1 MSLSKQ
7 QMLGMVGAGVFVLCA
22 GGLGFGVY
30 LAWDGRCEAEA
41 ALEADVGGFRSHYE
55 AAVFPSKRSLD
66 SVVSNKVSYTDW
78 YESALALAARG
89 DKVFPVELPPIF
101 KQRLQREVRRLA
113 SLAGGVDGRIAAPAF
128 LFGFEQYLGE
138 GGVLPQEQDVPRLA
152 VQLDTI
158 ARVVDMF
165 AEVGVLEVKAIQRI
179 EKKAASD
186 EEADDGARR
195 PAKAKKGVGTEAD
208 APQETCLAYAFEF
221 TARPAALVAVL
232 NRLTASPRFMTVKNL
247 SFRETADMI
256 VEHLNAVENAKNQ
269 KASGR
274 GAAGRRGR
282 RGAPVA
288 AADASQGGA
297 EAVVNPLVVDPEL
310 DAPIQVNFTL
320 EVRDF
325 GRAVATAPSA
335 EGAATETDAKP
346 EAAKP
351 TADEKKG
358 DGK

>member
-7 QMLGMVGAGVFVLCA
+7 QKLGVIGAGVFVLCA
-22 GGLGFGVY
+22 GGLGFGAY
-30 LAWDGRCEAEA
+30 LAWSGRCEAEEE
-41 ALEADVGGFRSHYE
+41 LEAAVGGFRSHYE

-66 SVVSNKVSYTDW
+66 SVLSNKVSYTDW
-78 YESALALAARG
+78 HASALALAARG
-89 DKVFPVELPPIF
+89 DRKFPVELPPIF
-101 KQRLQREVRRLA
+101 KQRLQREVRRMA
-113 SLAGGVDGRIAAPAF
+113 ALAGGVEGKIAAPAF

-138 GGVLPQEQDVPRLA
+138 GGVLPQEQDVPRLT

-158 ARVVDMF
+158 TQVVDMF
-165 AEVGVLEVKAIQRI
+165 AEVGVLEVKAIRRI
-179 EKKAASD
+179 EQKAAS
-186 EEADDGARR
+186 EEEDDGARR
-195 PAKAKKGVGTEAD
+195 PAKTKKGAGKEAD

-232 NRLTASPRFMTVKNL
+232 NRLTSCPRFMTVKNL
-247 SFRETADMI
+247 SFRETADVI

-274 GAAGRRGR
+274 GATGRRGR
-282 RGAPVA
+282 RGAATAESA
-288 AADASQGGA
+288 AQGAA
-297 EAVVNPLVVDPEL
+297 EAAVNPLVVDPEL

-325 GRAVATAPSA
+325 GRGAVAPSA
-335 EGAATETDAKP
+335 EDAATEAKPEP

-351 TADEKKG
+351 TAEKKG

>member
-7 QMLGMVGAGVFVLCA
+7 QKLGVIGAGVFVLCA
-22 GGLGFGVY
+22 GGLGFGAY
-30 LAWDGRCEAEA
+30 LAWSGRCEAEEE
-41 ALEADVGGFRSHYE
+41 LEAAVSGFRSHYE
-55 AAVFPSKRSLD
+55 AAVFPSKCSLD
-66 SVVSNKVSYTDW
+66 SVLSNKVSYTDW
-78 YESALALAARG
+78 HASALALAARG
-89 DKVFPVELPPIF
+89 DRKFPVELPPIF
-101 KQRLQREVRRLA
+101 KQRLQREVRRMA
-113 SLAGGVDGRIAAPAF
+113 ALAGGVEGKIAAPAF

-138 GGVLPQEQDVPRLA
+138 GGVLPQEQDVPRLT

-158 ARVVDMF
+158 TQVVDMF
-165 AEVGVLEVKAIQRI
+165 AEVGVLEVKAIRRI
-179 EKKAASD
+179 EQKAAA
-186 EEADDGARR
+186 EEEDDGARR
-195 PAKAKKGVGTEAD
+195 PAKTKKGAGKEAD

-232 NRLTASPRFMTVKNL
+232 NRLTSCPRFMTVKNL
-247 SFRETADMI
+247 SFRETADVI

-274 GAAGRRGR
+274 GATGRRGR
-282 RGAPVA
+282 RGAA
-288 AADASQGGA
+288 AAESSAQGAA
-297 EAVVNPLVVDPEL
+297 EAAVNPLVVDPEL

-325 GRAVATAPSA
+325 GRGAAAPSA
-335 EGAATETDAKP
+335 EDAVTEAKPEP

-351 TADEKKG
+351 TAEKKG

>member
-7 QMLGMVGAGVFVLCA
+7 QKLGVIGAGVFVLCA
-22 GGLGFGVY
+22 GGLGFGAY
-30 LAWDGRCEAEA
+30 LAWSGRCEAEEE
-41 ALEADVGGFRSHYE
+41 LEAAVGGFRSHYE

-66 SVVSNKVSYTDW
+66 SVLSNKVSYTDW
-78 YESALALAARG
+78 HASALALAARG
-89 DKVFPVELPPIF
+89 DRKFPVELPPIF
-101 KQRLQREVRRLA
+101 KQRLQREVRRMA
-113 SLAGGVDGRIAAPAF
+113 ALAGGVEGKIAAPAF

-158 ARVVDMF
+158 TQVVDMF
-165 AEVGVLEVKAIQRI
+165 AEVGVLEVKAIRRI
-179 EKKAASD
+179 EQKAAS
-186 EEADDGARR
+186 EEEDDGARR
-195 PAKAKKGVGTEAD
+195 PAKAKKGAGKEAD

-232 NRLTASPRFMTVKNL
+232 NRLTSCPRFMTVKNL
-247 SFRETADMI
+247 SFRETADVI

-269 KASGR
+269 TASGR
-274 GAAGRRGR
+274 GATGRRGR
-282 RGAPVA
+282 RGAA
-288 AADASQGGA
+288 AAESSAQGAA
-297 EAVVNPLVVDPEL
+297 EAAVNPLVVDPER
-310 DAPIQVNFTL
+310 DAPSQVKFTL

-325 GRAVATAPSA
+325 GRGAAAPSA
-335 EGAATETDAKP
+335 EDAVTEAKPEP

-351 TADEKKG
+351 TAEKKG

>member
-7 QMLGMVGAGVFVLCA
+7 QKLGVIGAGVFVLCA
-22 GGLGFGVY
+22 GGLGFGAY
-30 LAWDGRCEAEA
+30 LAWSGRCEAEEE
-41 ALEADVGGFRSHYE
+41 LEAAVSGFRSHYE

-66 SVVSNKVSYTDW
+66 SVLSNKVSYTDW
-78 YESALALAARG
+78 HASALALAARG
-89 DKVFPVELPPIF
+89 DRKFPVELPPIF
-101 KQRLQREVRRLA
+101 KQRLQREVRRMA
-113 SLAGGVDGRIAAPAF
+113 ALAGGVEGKIAAPAF

-158 ARVVDMF
+158 TQVVDMF
-165 AEVGVLEVKAIQRI
+165 AEVGVLEVKAIRRI
-179 EKKAASD
+179 EQKAAA
-186 EEADDGARR
+186 EEEDDGARR
-195 PAKAKKGVGTEAD
+195 PAKTKKGAGKEAD

-232 NRLTASPRFMTVKNL
+232 NRLTSCPRFMTVKNL
-247 SFRETADMI
+247 SFRETADVI

-274 GAAGRRGR
+274 GATGRRGR
-282 RGAPVA
+282 RGAATAESA
-288 AADASQGGA
+288 AQGAA
-297 EAVVNPLVVDPEL
+297 EAAVNPLVVDPEL

-325 GRAVATAPSA
+325 GRGAAAPSA
-335 EGAATETDAKP
+335 EDAATEAKPEP

-351 TADEKKG
+351 TAEKKG

>member
-7 QMLGMVGAGVFVLCA
+7 QKLGVIGAGVFVLCA
-22 GGLGFGVY
+22 GGLGFGAY
-30 LAWDGRCEAEA
+30 LAWSGRCEAEEE
-41 ALEADVGGFRSHYE
+41 LEAAVGGFRSHYE

-66 SVVSNKVSYTDW
+66 SVLSNKVSYTDW
-78 YESALALAARG
+78 HASALALAARG
-89 DKVFPVELPPIF
+89 DRKFPVELPPIF
-101 KQRLQREVRRLA
+101 KQRLQREVRRMA
-113 SLAGGVDGRIAAPAF
+113 ALAGGVEGKIAAPAF

-138 GGVLPQEQDVPRLA
+138 GGVLPQEQDVPRLT

-158 ARVVDMF
+158 TQVVDMF
-165 AEVGVLEVKAIQRI
+165 AEVGVLEVKAIRRI
-179 EKKAASD
+179 EKKAAS
-186 EEADDGARR
+186 EEEDDGARR
-195 PAKAKKGVGTEAD
+195 PAKAKKGAGKEAD

-232 NRLTASPRFMTVKNL
+232 NRLTSCPRFMTVKNL
-247 SFRETADMI
+247 SFRETADVI

-274 GAAGRRGR
+274 GATGRRGR
-282 RGAPVA
+282 RGAA
-288 AADASQGGA
+288 AAESSAQGAA
-297 EAVVNPLVVDPEL
+297 EAAVNPLVVEPEL

-325 GRAVATAPSA
+325 GRGAAAPSA
-335 EGAATETDAKP
+335 EDAVTEAKPEP

-351 TADEKKG
+351 TAEKKW

>member
-7 QMLGMVGAGVFVLCA
+7 QKLGVIGAGVFVLCA
-22 GGLGFGVY
+22 GGLGFGAY
-30 LAWDGRCEAEA
+30 LAWSGRCEAEEE
-41 ALEADVGGFRSHYE
+41 LEAAVGGFRSHYE

-66 SVVSNKVSYTDW
+66 SVLSNKVSYTDW
-78 YESALALAARG
+78 HASALALAARG
-89 DKVFPVELPPIF
+89 DRKFPVELPPIF
-101 KQRLQREVRRLA
+101 KQRLQREVRRMA
-113 SLAGGVDGRIAAPAF
+113 ALAGGVEGKIAAPAF

-138 GGVLPQEQDVPRLA
+138 GGVLPQEQDVPRLT

-158 ARVVDMF
+158 TQVVDMF
-165 AEVGVLEVKAIQRI
+165 AEVGVLEVKAIRRI
-179 EKKAASD
+179 EQKAAS
-186 EEADDGARR
+186 EEEDDGARR
-195 PAKAKKGVGTEAD
+195 PAKAKKGAGKEAD

-232 NRLTASPRFMTVKNL
+232 NRLTSCPRFMTVKNL
-247 SFRETADMI
+247 SFRETADVI

-274 GAAGRRGR
+274 GATGRRGR
-282 RGAPVA
+282 RGAA
-288 AADASQGGA
+288 AAESAAQGAA
-297 EAVVNPLVVDPEL
+297 EAAVNPLVVDPEL

-325 GRAVATAPSA
+325 GRGAAAPSA
-335 EGAATETDAKP
+335 EDAVTEAKPEP

-351 TADEKKG
+351 TAEKKG

>member
-7 QMLGMVGAGVFVLCA
+7 QKLGVIGAGVFVLCA
-22 GGLGFGVY
+22 GGLGFGAY
-30 LAWDGRCEAEA
+30 LAWSGRCEAEEE
-41 ALEADVGGFRSHYE
+41 LEAAVGGFRSHYE

-66 SVVSNKVSYTDW
+66 SVLSNKVSYTDW
-78 YESALALAARG
+78 HASALALAARG
-89 DKVFPVELPPIF
+89 DRKFPVELPPIF
-101 KQRLQREVRRLA
+101 KQRLQREVRRMA
-113 SLAGGVDGRIAAPAF
+113 ALAGGVEGKIAAPAF

-138 GGVLPQEQDVPRLA
+138 GGVLPQEQDVPRLT

-158 ARVVDMF
+158 TQVVDMF
-165 AEVGVLEVKAIQRI
+165 AEVGVLEVKAIRRI
-179 EKKAASD
+179 EQKAAA
-186 EEADDGARR
+186 EEEDDGARR
-195 PAKAKKGVGTEAD
+195 PAKAKKGAGKEAD

-232 NRLTASPRFMTVKNL
+232 NRLTSCPRFMTVKNL
-247 SFRETADMI
+247 SFRETADVI

-274 GAAGRRGR
+274 GATGRRGR
-282 RGAPVA
+282 RGAA
-288 AADASQGGA
+288 AAESAAQGAA
-297 EAVVNPLVVDPEL
+297 EAAVNPLVVDPEL

-325 GRAVATAPSA
+325 GRGAAAPSA
-335 EGAATETDAKP
+335 EDAATEAKPEP

-351 TADEKKG
+351 TAEKKG

>member
-7 QMLGMVGAGVFVLCA
+7 RKLGVIGAGVFVLCA
-22 GGLGFGVY
+22 GGLGFGAY
-30 LAWDGRCEAEA
+30 LAWSGRCEAEEE
-41 ALEADVGGFRSHYE
+41 LEAAVGGFRSHYE

-66 SVVSNKVSYTDW
+66 SVLSNKVSYTDW
-78 YESALALAARG
+78 HASALALAARG
-89 DKVFPVELPPIF
+89 DRKFPVELPPIF
-101 KQRLQREVRRLA
+101 KQRLQREVRRMA
-113 SLAGGVDGRIAAPAF
+113 ALAGGVEGKIAAPAF

-138 GGVLPQEQDVPRLA
+138 GGVLPQEQDVPRLT

-158 ARVVDMF
+158 TQVVDMF
-165 AEVGVLEVKAIQRI
+165 AEVGVLEVKAIRRI
-179 EKKAASD
+179 KQKAAS
-186 EEADDGARR
+186 EEEDDGARR
-195 PAKAKKGVGTEAD
+195 PAKTKKGAGKEAD

-232 NRLTASPRFMTVKNL
+232 NRLTSCPRFMTVKNL
-247 SFRETADMI
+247 SFRETADVI

-274 GAAGRRGR
+274 GATGRRGR
-282 RGAPVA
+282 RGAA
-288 AADASQGGA
+288 AAESAAQGAA
-297 EAVVNPLVVDPEL
+297 EAAVNPLVVDPEL

-325 GRAVATAPSA
+325 GRGAAAPSA
-335 EGAATETDAKP
+335 EDAATEAKPEP

-351 TADEKKG
+351 TAEKKG

>member
-7 QMLGMVGAGVFVLCA
+7 QKLGVIGAGVFVLCA
-22 GGLGFGVY
+22 GGLGFGAY
-30 LAWDGRCEAEA
+30 LAWSGRCEAEEE
-41 ALEADVGGFRSHYE
+41 LEAAVSGFRSHYE

-66 SVVSNKVSYTDW
+66 SVLSNKVSYTDW
-78 YESALALAARG
+78 HASALALAARG
-89 DKVFPVELPPIF
+89 DRKFPVELPPIF
-101 KQRLQREVRRLA
+101 KQRLQREVRRMA
-113 SLAGGVDGRIAAPAF
+113 ALAGGVEGKIAAPAF

-158 ARVVDMF
+158 TQVVDMF
-165 AEVGVLEVKAIQRI
+165 AEVGVLEVKAIRRI
-179 EKKAASD
+179 EQKAAS
-186 EEADDGARR
+186 EEEDDGARR
-195 PAKAKKGVGTEAD
+195 PAKAKKGAGKEAD
-208 APQETCLAYAFEF
+208 APQET
-221 TARPAALVAVL
+221 VL
-232 NRLTASPRFMTVKNL
+232 NRLTSCPRFMTVKNL
-247 SFRETADMI
+247 SFRETADVI
-256 VEHLNAVENAKNQ
+256 VEHLNAVENVKNQ

-282 RGAPVA
+282 RSA
-288 AADASQGGA
+288 AAAAESAAQGDA
-297 EAVVNPLVVDPEL
+297 EAAVNPLVVDPEL

-325 GRAVATAPSA
+325 GRGAAVPSA
-335 EGAATETDAKP
+335 EDAATEAKPEP

-351 TADEKKG
+351 TAEKKG

>member
-7 QMLGMVGAGVFVLCA
+7 QKLGVIGAGVFVLCA
-22 GGLGFGVY
+22 GGLGFGAY
-30 LAWDGRCEAEA
+30 LAWSGRCEAEEE
-41 ALEADVGGFRSHYE
+41 LEAAVGGFRSHYE
-55 AAVFPSKRSLD
+55 AAVVPSKCSLD
-66 SVVSNKVSYTDW
+66 SVLSNKVSYTDW
-78 YESALALAARG
+78 HASALALAARG
-89 DKVFPVELPPIF
+89 DRKFPVELPPIF
-101 KQRLQREVRRLA
+101 KQRLQREVRRMA
-113 SLAGGVDGRIAAPAF
+113 ALAGGVEGKIAAPAF

-138 GGVLPQEQDVPRLA
+138 GGVLPQEQDVPRLT

-158 ARVVDMF
+158 TQVVDMF
-165 AEVGVLEVKAIQRI
+165 AEVGVLEVKAIRRI
-179 EKKAASD
+179 EQKAAS
-186 EEADDGARR
+186 EEEDDGARR
-195 PAKAKKGVGTEAD
+195 PAKTKKGAGKEAD

-232 NRLTASPRFMTVKNL
+232 NRLTSCPRFMTVKNL
-247 SFRETADMI
+247 SFRETADVI

-274 GAAGRRGR
+274 GATGRRGR
-282 RGAPVA
+282 RGAATAESA
-288 AADASQGGA
+288 AQGAA
-297 EAVVNPLVVDPEL
+297 EAAVNPLVVDPEL

-325 GRAVATAPSA
+325 GRGAAAPSA
-335 EGAATETDAKP
+335 EDAATEAKPEP

-351 TADEKKG
+351 TAEKKG

>member
-7 QMLGMVGAGVFVLCA
+7 QKLGVIGAGVFVLCA
-22 GGLGFGVY
+22 GGLGFGAY
-30 LAWDGRCEAEA
+30 LAWSGRCEAEEE
-41 ALEADVGGFRSHYE
+41 LEAAVGGFRSHYE

-66 SVVSNKVSYTDW
+66 SVLSNKVSYTDW
-78 YESALALAARG
+78 HKSALALAARG
-89 DKVFPVELPPIF
+89 DRKFPVELPPIF
-101 KQRLQREVRRLA
+101 KQRLQREVRRMA
-113 SLAGGVDGRIAAPAF
+113 ALAGGVEGKIAAPAF

-158 ARVVDMF
+158 TQVVDMF
-165 AEVGVLEVKAIQRI
+165 AEVGVLEVKAIRRI
-179 EKKAASD
+179 EQKAAA
-186 EEADDGARR
+186 EEEDDGARR
-195 PAKAKKGVGTEAD
+195 PAKAKKGAGKEAD

-232 NRLTASPRFMTVKNL
+232 NRLTSCPRFMTVKNL
-247 SFRETADMI
+247 SFRETADVI

-274 GAAGRRGR
+274 GATGRRGR
-282 RGAPVA
+282 RGAA
-288 AADASQGGA
+288 AAESAAQGAA
-297 EAVVNPLVVDPEL
+297 EAAVNPLVVDPEL

-325 GRAVATAPSA
+325 GRGAAAPSA
-335 EGAATETDAKP
+335 EDAATEAKPEP

-351 TADEKKG
+351 TAEKKG

>member
-7 QMLGMVGAGVFVLCA
+7 QKLGVIGAGVFVLCA
-22 GGLGFGVY
+22 GGLGFGAY
-30 LAWDGRCEAEA
+30 LAWSGRCEAEEE
-41 ALEADVGGFRSHYE
+41 LEAAVGGFRSHYE

-66 SVVSNKVSYTDW
+66 SVLSNKVSYTDW
-78 YESALALAARG
+78 HASALALAARG
-89 DKVFPVELPPIF
+89 DRKFPVELPPIF
-101 KQRLQREVRRLA
+101 KQRLQREVRRMA
-113 SLAGGVDGRIAAPAF
+113 ALAGGVEGKIAAPAF

-138 GGVLPQEQDVPRLA
+138 GGVLPQEQDVPRLT

-158 ARVVDMF
+158 TQVVDMF
-165 AEVGVLEVKAIQRI
+165 AEVGVLEVKAIRRI
-179 EKKAASD
+179 EQKAAS
-186 EEADDGARR
+186 EEEDDGARR
-195 PAKAKKGVGTEAD
+195 PAKAKKGAGKEAD

-232 NRLTASPRFMTVKNL
+232 NRLTSCPRFMTVKNL
-247 SFRETADMI
+247 SFRETADVI

-274 GAAGRRGR
+274 GATGRRGR
-282 RGAPVA
+282 RGAVA
-288 AADASQGGA
+288 AESAAQGAA
-297 EAVVNPLVVDPEL
+297 EAAVNPLVVDPEL

-325 GRAVATAPSA
+325 GRGAAAPSA
-335 EGAATETDAKP
+335 EDAATEAKPEP

-351 TADEKKG
+351 TAEKKG

>member
-7 QMLGMVGAGVFVLCA
+7 QKLGVIGAGVFVLCA
-22 GGLGFGVY
+22 GGLGFGAY
-30 LAWDGRCEAEA
+30 LAWSGRCEAEEE
-41 ALEADVGGFRSHYE
+41 LEAAVGGFRSHYE

-66 SVVSNKVSYTDW
+66 SVLSNKVSYTDW
-78 YESALALAARG
+78 HKSALALAARG
-89 DKVFPVELPPIF
+89 DRKFPVELPPIF
-101 KQRLQREVRRLA
+101 KQRLQREVRRMA
-113 SLAGGVDGRIAAPAF
+113 ALAGGVEGKIAAPAF

-138 GGVLPQEQDVPRLA
+138 GGVLPQEQDVPRLT

-158 ARVVDMF
+158 TQVVDMF
-165 AEVGVLEVKAIQRI
+165 AEVGVLEVKAIRRI
-179 EKKAASD
+179 EQKAAS
-186 EEADDGARR
+186 EEEDDGARR
-195 PAKAKKGVGTEAD
+195 PAKTKKGAGKEAD

-232 NRLTASPRFMTVKNL
+232 NRLTSCPRFMTVKNL
-247 SFRETADMI
+247 SFRETADVI

-274 GAAGRRGR
+274 GATGRRGR
-282 RGAPVA
+282 RGAA
-288 AADASQGGA
+288 AAESAAQGAA
-297 EAVVNPLVVDPEL
+297 EAAVNPLVVDPEL

-325 GRAVATAPSA
+325 GRGAAAPSA
-335 EGAATETDAKP
+335 EDAATEAKPEP

-351 TADEKKG
+351 TAEKKG

>member
-7 QMLGMVGAGVFVLCA
+7 QKLGVIGAGVFVLCA
-22 GGLGFGVY
+22 GGLGFGAY
-30 LAWDGRCEAEA
+30 LAWSGRCEAEEE
-41 ALEADVGGFRSHYE
+41 LEAAVGGFRSHYE

-66 SVVSNKVSYTDW
+66 SVLSNKVSYTDW
-78 YESALALAARG
+78 HASALALAARG
-89 DKVFPVELPPIF
+89 DRKFPVELPPIF
-101 KQRLQREVRRLA
+101 KQRLQREVRRMA
-113 SLAGGVDGRIAAPAF
+113 ALAGGVEGKIAAPAF

-138 GGVLPQEQDVPRLA
+138 GGVLPQEQDVPRLT

-158 ARVVDMF
+158 TQVVDMF
-165 AEVGVLEVKAIQRI
+165 AEVGVLEVKAIRRI
-179 EKKAASD
+179 EQKAAA
-186 EEADDGARR
+186 EEEDDGARR
-195 PAKAKKGVGTEAD
+195 PAKAKKGVGKEAD

-221 TARPAALVAVL
+221 TARPAALVSVL
-232 NRLTASPRFMTVKNL
+232 NRLTSCPRFMTVKNL
-247 SFRETADMI
+247 SFRETADVI

-274 GAAGRRGR
+274 GATGRRGR
-282 RGAPVA
+282 RGAA
-288 AADASQGGA
+288 AAESAAQGAA
-297 EAVVNPLVVDPEL
+297 EAAVNPLVVDPEL

-325 GRAVATAPSA
+325 GRGAAAPSA
-335 EGAATETDAKP
+335 EDAATEAKPEP

-351 TADEKKG
+351 TAEKKG

>member
-7 QMLGMVGAGVFVLCA
+7 QKLGVIGAGVFVLCA
-22 GGLGFGVY
+22 GGLGFGAY
-30 LAWDGRCEAEA
+30 LAWSGRCEAEEE
-41 ALEADVGGFRSHYE
+41 LEAAVGGFRSHYE

-66 SVVSNKVSYTDW
+66 SVLSNKVSYTDSHA
-78 YESALALAARG
+78 SALALAARG
-89 DKVFPVELPPIF
+89 DRKFPVELPPIF
-101 KQRLQREVRRLA
+101 KQRLQREVRRMA
-113 SLAGGVDGRIAAPAF
+113 ALAGGVEGKIAAPAF

-138 GGVLPQEQDVPRLA
+138 GGVLPQEQDVPRLT

-158 ARVVDMF
+158 TQVVDMF
-165 AEVGVLEVKAIQRI
+165 AEVGVLEVKAIRRI
-179 EKKAASD
+179 EKKAAS
-186 EEADDGARR
+186 EEEDDGARR
-195 PAKAKKGVGTEAD
+195 PAKTKKGAGKEAD

-232 NRLTASPRFMTVKNL
+232 NRLTSCPRFMTVKNL
-247 SFRETADMI
+247 SFRETADVI

-282 RGAPVA
+282 RGAAVA
-288 AADASQGGA
+288 ESAAQGDAQA
-297 EAVVNPLVVDPEL
+297 AINPLVVDPEL
-310 DAPIQVNFTL
+310 DAPIQVNCAL

-325 GRAVATAPSA
+325 GRGAAAPSA
-335 EGAATETDAKP
+335 EDAATEAKPEP

-351 TADEKKG
+351 TAEKKG

>member
-7 QMLGMVGAGVFVLCA
+7 QMLGAVGAGVFVLCA

-30 LAWDGRCEAEA
+30 LAWSGRCEAEE
-41 ALEADVGGFRSHYE
+41 ALESAAGGFRSHYE

-89 DKVFPVELPPIF
+89 DKVFPAELPPIF
-101 KQRLQREVRRLA
+101 KQRLQREVRRMA
-113 SLAGGVDGRIAAPAF
+113 ALAGGVEGKIAAPAF

-158 ARVVDMF
+158 AQVVDMF
-165 AEVGVLEVKAIQRI
+165 AEVGVLEVKAIRRI
-179 EKKAASD
+179 EKKPASD
-186 EEADDGARR
+186 EEEDDGARR
-195 PAKAKKGVGTEAD
+195 PAKAKKGAGQEAD
-208 APQETCLAYAFEF
+208 APQETCLSYAFEF

-232 NRLTASPRFMTVKNL
+232 NRLTACPRFMTVKNL
-247 SFRETADMI
+247 SFRETADVI

-274 GAAGRRGR
+274 GASGRRGR

-288 AADASQGGA
+288 ADASQGGA
-297 EAVVNPLVVDPEL
+297 EAAVNPLVVDPEL

-325 GRAVATAPSA
+325 GRAAATAPSA
-335 EGAATETDAKP
+335 EDAATEAKP

>member
-7 QMLGMVGAGVFVLCA
+7 QKLGVIGAGVFVLCA
-22 GGLGFGVY
+22 GGLGFGAY
-30 LAWDGRCEAEA
+30 LAWSGRCEAEEE
-41 ALEADVGGFRSHYE
+41 LEAAVSGFRSHYE

-66 SVVSNKVSYTDW
+66 SVLSNKVSYTDW
-78 YESALALAARG
+78 HASALALAARG
-89 DKVFPVELPPIF
+89 DRKFPVELPPIF
-101 KQRLQREVRRLA
+101 KQRLQREVRRMA
-113 SLAGGVDGRIAAPAF
+113 ALAGGVEGKIAAPAF

-158 ARVVDMF
+158 TQVVDMF
-165 AEVGVLEVKAIQRI
+165 AEVGVLEVKAIRRI
-179 EKKAASD
+179 EQKAAS
-186 EEADDGARR
+186 EEEDDGARR
-195 PAKAKKGVGTEAD
+195 PAKTKKGAGKEAD

-232 NRLTASPRFMTVKNL
+232 NRLTSCPRFMTVKNL
-247 SFRETADMI
+247 SFRETADVI

-274 GAAGRRGR
+274 GATGRRGR
-282 RGAPVA
+282 RGAA
-288 AADASQGGA
+288 AAESAAQGAA
-297 EAVVNPLVVDPEL
+297 EAAVNPLVVDPEL

-325 GRAVATAPSA
+325 GRGAAAPSA
-335 EGAATETDAKP
+335 EDAATEAKPEP

-351 TADEKKG
+351 TAEKKG

>member
-7 QMLGMVGAGVFVLCA
+7 QKLGVIGAGVFVLCA
-22 GGLGFGVY
+22 GGLGFGAY
-30 LAWDGRCEAEA
+30 LAWSGRCEAEEE
-41 ALEADVGGFRSHYE
+41 LEAAVGGFRSHYE

-66 SVVSNKVSYTDW
+66 SVLSNKVSYTDW
-78 YESALALAARG
+78 HASALALAARG
-89 DKVFPVELPPIF
+89 DRKFPVELPPIF
-101 KQRLQREVRRLA
+101 KQRLQREVRRMA
-113 SLAGGVDGRIAAPAF
+113 ALAGGVEGKIAAPAF

-138 GGVLPQEQDVPRLA
+138 GGVLPQEQDVPRLT

-158 ARVVDMF
+158 TQVIDMF
-165 AEVGVLEVKAIQRI
+165 AEVGVLEVKAIRRI
-179 EKKAASD
+179 EKKAAS
-186 EEADDGARR
+186 EEEDDGARR
-195 PAKAKKGVGTEAD
+195 PAKTKKGAGKEAD

-232 NRLTASPRFMTVKNL
+232 NRLTSCPRFMTVKNL
-247 SFRETADMI
+247 SFRETADVI

-274 GAAGRRGR
+274 GATGRRGR
-282 RGAPVA
+282 RGAATAESA
-288 AADASQGGA
+288 AQGAA
-297 EAVVNPLVVDPEL
+297 EAAVNPLVVDPEL

-325 GRAVATAPSA
+325 GRGAVAPSA
-335 EGAATETDAKP
+335 EDAATEAKPEP

-351 TADEKKG
+351 TAEKKG

>member
-7 QMLGMVGAGVFVLCA
+7 QKLGVIGAGVFVLCA
-22 GGLGFGVY
+22 GGLGFGAY
-30 LAWDGRCEAEA
+30 LAWSGRCEAEEE
-41 ALEADVGGFRSHYE
+41 LEAAVGGFRSHYE

-66 SVVSNKVSYTDW
+66 SVLSNKVSYTDW
-78 YESALALAARG
+78 HASALALAARG
-89 DKVFPVELPPIF
+89 DRKFPVELPPIF
-101 KQRLQREVRRLA
+101 KQRLQREVRRMA
-113 SLAGGVDGRIAAPAF
+113 ALAGGVEGKIAAPAF

-138 GGVLPQEQDVPRLA
+138 GGVLPQEQDVPRLT

-158 ARVVDMF
+158 TQVVDMF
-165 AEVGVLEVKAIQRI
+165 AEVGVLEVKAIRRI
-179 EKKAASD
+179 EKKAAS
-186 EEADDGARR
+186 EEEDDGARR
-195 PAKAKKGVGTEAD
+195 PAKTKKGAGKEAD

-232 NRLTASPRFMTVKNL
+232 NRLTSCPRFMTVKNL
-247 SFRETADMI
+247 SFRETADVI

-274 GAAGRRGR
+274 GATGRRGR
-282 RGAPVA
+282 RGAATAESA
-288 AADASQGGA
+288 AQGAA
-297 EAVVNPLVVDPEL
+297 EAAVNPLVVDPEL

-325 GRAVATAPSA
+325 GRGAAAPSA
-335 EGAATETDAKP
+335 EDAATEAKPEP

-351 TADEKKG
+351 TAEKKG

>member
-7 QMLGMVGAGVFVLCA
+7 QKLGVIGAGVFVLCA
-22 GGLGFGVY
+22 GGLGFGAY
-30 LAWDGRCEAEA
+30 LAWSGRCEAEEE
-41 ALEADVGGFRSHYE
+41 LEAAVGGFRSHYE

-66 SVVSNKVSYTDW
+66 SVLSNKVSYTDW
-78 YESALALAARG
+78 HASALALAARG
-89 DKVFPVELPPIF
+89 DRKFPVELPPIF
-101 KQRLQREVRRLA
+101 KQRLQREVRRMA
-113 SLAGGVDGRIAAPAF
+113 ALAGGVEGKIAAPAF

-138 GGVLPQEQDVPRLA
+138 GGVLPQEQDVPRLT

-158 ARVVDMF
+158 TQVVDMF
-165 AEVGVLEVKAIQRI
+165 AEVGVLEVKAIRRI
-179 EKKAASD
+179 EQKAAA
-186 EEADDGARR
+186 EEEDDGARR
-195 PAKAKKGVGTEAD
+195 PAKAKKGAGKEAD

-232 NRLTASPRFMTVKNL
+232 NRLTSCPRFMTVKNL
-247 SFRETADMI
+247 SFRETADVI

-274 GAAGRRGR
+274 GTTGRRGR
-282 RGAPVA
+282 RGAA
-288 AADASQGGA
+288 AAESAAQGAA
-297 EAVVNPLVVDPEL
+297 EAAVNPLVVDPEL

-325 GRAVATAPSA
+325 GRGAAAPSA
-335 EGAATETDAKP
+335 EDAATEAKPEP

-351 TADEKKG
+351 TAEKKG

>member
-7 QMLGMVGAGVFVLCA
+7 QKLGVIGAGVFVLCA
-22 GGLGFGVY
+22 GGLGFGAY
-30 LAWDGRCEAEA
+30 LAWSGRCEAEEE
-41 ALEADVGGFRSHYE
+41 LEAAVGGFRSHYE

-66 SVVSNKVSYTDW
+66 SVLSNKVSYTDW
-78 YESALALAARG
+78 HASALALAARG
-89 DKVFPVELPPIF
+89 DRKFPVELPPIF
-101 KQRLQREVRRLA
+101 KQRLQREVRRMA
-113 SLAGGVDGRIAAPAF
+113 ALAGGVEGKIAAPAF

-138 GGVLPQEQDVPRLA
+138 GGVLPQEQDVPRLT

-158 ARVVDMF
+158 TQVVDMF
-165 AEVGVLEVKAIQRI
+165 AEVGVLEVKAIRRI
-179 EKKAASD
+179 EQKAAS
-186 EEADDGARR
+186 EEEDDGARR
-195 PAKAKKGVGTEAD
+195 PAKAKKGAGKEAD

-232 NRLTASPRFMTVKNL
+232 NRLTSCPRFMTVKNL
-247 SFRETADMI
+247 SFRETADVI

-274 GAAGRRGR
+274 GGTGRRGR
-282 RGAPVA
+282 RGAA
-288 AADASQGGA
+288 AAESAAQGAA
-297 EAVVNPLVVDPEL
+297 EAAVNPLVVDPEL

-325 GRAVATAPSA
+325 GRGAAAPSA
-335 EGAATETDAKP
+335 EDAATEAKPEP

-351 TADEKKG
+351 TAEKKG

>member
-22 GGLGFGVY
+22 GGLGFGGY
-30 LAWDGRCEAEA
+30 LAWSGRCKAEED
-41 ALEADVGGFRSHYE
+41 LEAGVGGFRGHYE

-89 DKVFPVELPPIF
+89 DRSFPVEESSIF
-101 KQRLQREVRRLA
+101 KQRLQREVRRMA
-113 SLAGGVDGRIAAPAF
+113 ALAGGVDGKIAAPAF

-138 GGVLPQEQDVPRLA
+138 GGALPKEQDVPRLA

-158 ARVVDMF
+158 AQVIDMF

-179 EKKAASD
+179 EKKPASD
-186 EEADDGARR
+186 EEEDDGARR
-195 PAKAKKGVGTEAD
+195 PAKAKKGAGKEAD

-247 SFRETADMI
+247 SFRETADVI

-282 RGAPVA
+282 RGAAVA

-297 EAVVNPLVVDPEL
+297 EAAVNPLVVDPEL

-325 GRAVATAPSA
+325 GRAAATAPSA
-335 EGAATETDAKP
+335 EGAATETEAKP

>member
-7 QMLGMVGAGVFVLCA
+7 QKLGVIGAGVFVLCA
-22 GGLGFGVY
+22 GGLGFGAY
-30 LAWDGRCEAEA
+30 LAWSGRCEAEEE
-41 ALEADVGGFRSHYE
+41 LEAAVSGFRSHYE

-66 SVVSNKVSYTDW
+66 SVLSNKVSYTDW
-78 YESALALAARG
+78 HASALALAARG
-89 DKVFPVELPPIF
+89 DRKFPVELPPIF
-101 KQRLQREVRRLA
+101 KQRLQREVRRMA
-113 SLAGGVDGRIAAPAF
+113 ALAGGVEGKIAAPAF

-138 GGVLPQEQDVPRLA
+138 GGVLPQEQDVPRLT

-158 ARVVDMF
+158 TQVVDMF
-165 AEVGVLEVKAIQRI
+165 AEVGVLEVKAIRRI
-179 EKKAASD
+179 EQKAAS
-186 EEADDGARR
+186 EEEDDGARR
-195 PAKAKKGVGTEAD
+195 PAKAKKGAGKEAD

-232 NRLTASPRFMTVKNL
+232 NRLTSCPRFMTVKNL
-247 SFRETADMI
+247 SFRETADVI
-256 VEHLNAVENAKNQ
+256 VEHLNAVENVKNQ

-274 GAAGRRGR
+274 GATGRRGR
-282 RGAPVA
+282 RGAATAESA
-288 AADASQGGA
+288 AQGAA
-297 EAVVNPLVVDPEL
+297 EAAVNPLVVDPEL

-325 GRAVATAPSA
+325 GRGAAAPSA
-335 EGAATETDAKP
+335 EDAVTEAKPEP

-351 TADEKKG
+351 TAEKKG

>member
-7 QMLGMVGAGVFVLCA
+7 QKLGVIGAGVFVLCA
-22 GGLGFGVY
+22 GGLGFGAY
-30 LAWDGRCEAEA
+30 LAWSGRCEAEEE
-41 ALEADVGGFRSHYE
+41 LEAAVGGFRSHYE

-66 SVVSNKVSYTDW
+66 SVLSNKVSYTDW
-78 YESALALAARG
+78 HASALALAARG
-89 DKVFPVELPPIF
+89 DRKFPVELPPIF
-101 KQRLQREVRRLA
+101 KQRLQREVRRMA
-113 SLAGGVDGRIAAPAF
+113 ALAGGVEGKIAAPAF

-158 ARVVDMF
+158 TQVVDMF
-165 AEVGVLEVKAIQRI
+165 AEVGVLEVKAIRRI
-179 EKKAASD
+179 EQKAAS
-186 EEADDGARR
+186 EEEDDGARR
-195 PAKAKKGVGTEAD
+195 PAKTKKGAGKEAD

-232 NRLTASPRFMTVKNL
+232 NRLTSCPRFMTVKNL
-247 SFRETADMI
+247 SFRETADVI

-274 GAAGRRGR
+274 GATGRRGR
-282 RGAPVA
+282 RGAATAESA
-288 AADASQGGA
+288 AQGAA
-297 EAVVNPLVVDPEL
+297 EAAVNPLVVDPEL

-325 GRAVATAPSA
+325 GRGAAAPSA
-335 EGAATETDAKP
+335 EDAATEAKPEP

-351 TADEKKG
+351 TAEKKG

>member
-7 QMLGMVGAGVFVLCA
+7 QKLGVIGAGVFVLCA
-22 GGLGFGVY
+22 GGLGFGAY
-30 LAWDGRCEAEA
+30 LAWSGRCEAEEE
-41 ALEADVGGFRSHYE
+41 LEAAVGGFRSHYE

-66 SVVSNKVSYTDW
+66 SVLSNKVSYTDW
-78 YESALALAARG
+78 HASALALAARG
-89 DKVFPVELPPIF
+89 DRKFPVELPPIF
-101 KQRLQREVRRLA
+101 KQRLQREVRRMA
-113 SLAGGVDGRIAAPAF
+113 ALAGGVEGKIAAPAF

-158 ARVVDMF
+158 TQVVDMF
-165 AEVGVLEVKAIQRI
+165 AEVGVLEVKAIRRI
-179 EKKAASD
+179 EQKAAS
-186 EEADDGARR
+186 EEEDDGARR
-195 PAKAKKGVGTEAD
+195 PAKAKKGAGKEAD

-232 NRLTASPRFMTVKNL
+232 NRLTSCPRFMTVKNL
-247 SFRETADMI
+247 SFRETADVI
-256 VEHLNAVENAKNQ
+256 VEHLNAVENVKNQ

-274 GAAGRRGR
+274 GATGRRGR
-282 RGAPVA
+282 RGAA
-288 AADASQGGA
+288 AAESAAQGAA
-297 EAVVNPLVVDPEL
+297 EAAVNPLVVDPEL

-325 GRAVATAPSA
+325 GRGAAAPSA
-335 EGAATETDAKP
+335 EDAATEAKPEP

-351 TADEKKG
+351 TAEKKG

>member
-7 QMLGMVGAGVFVLCA
+7 QKLGVIGAGVFVLCA
-22 GGLGFGVY
+22 GGLGFGAY
-30 LAWDGRCEAEA
+30 LAWSGRCEAEEE
-41 ALEADVGGFRSHYE
+41 LEAAVGGFRSHYE

-66 SVVSNKVSYTDW
+66 SVLSNKVSYTDW
-78 YESALALAARG
+78 HASALALAARG
-89 DKVFPVELPPIF
+89 DRKFPVELPPIF
-101 KQRLQREVRRLA
+101 KQRLQREVRRMA
-113 SLAGGVDGRIAAPAF
+113 ALAGGVEGKIAAPAF

-138 GGVLPQEQDVPRLA
+138 GGVLPQEQDVPRLT

-158 ARVVDMF
+158 TQVVDMF
-165 AEVGVLEVKAIQRI
+165 AEVGVLEVKAIRRI
-179 EKKAASD
+179 EKKAAS
-186 EEADDGARR
+186 EEEDDGARR
-195 PAKAKKGVGTEAD
+195 PAKAKKGAGKEAD

-232 NRLTASPRFMTVKNL
+232 NRLTSCPRFMTVKNL
-247 SFRETADMI
+247 SFRETADVI

-274 GAAGRRGR
+274 GATGRRGR
-282 RGAPVA
+282 RGAA
-288 AADASQGGA
+288 AAESSAQGAA
-297 EAVVNPLVVDPEL
+297 EAAVNPLVVDPEL

-325 GRAVATAPSA
+325 GRGAAAPSA
-335 EGAATETDAKP
+335 EDAATEAKPEP

-351 TADEKKG
+351 TAEKKG

>member
-7 QMLGMVGAGVFVLCA
+7 QKLGVIGAGVFVLCA
-22 GGLGFGVY
+22 GGLGFGAY
-30 LAWDGRCEAEA
+30 LAWSGRCEAEEE
-41 ALEADVGGFRSHYE
+41 LEAAVGGFRSHYE

-66 SVVSNKVSYTDW
+66 SVLSNKVSYTDW
-78 YESALALAARG
+78 HASALALAARG
-89 DKVFPVELPPIF
+89 DRKFPVELPPIF
-101 KQRLQREVRRLA
+101 KQRLQREVRRMA
-113 SLAGGVDGRIAAPAF
+113 ALAGGVEGKIAAPAF

-158 ARVVDMF
+158 TQVVDMF
-165 AEVGVLEVKAIQRI
+165 AEVGVLEVKAIRRI
-179 EKKAASD
+179 EQKAAA
-186 EEADDGARR
+186 EEEDDGARR
-195 PAKAKKGVGTEAD
+195 PAKAKKGAGKEAD

-232 NRLTASPRFMTVKNL
+232 NRLTSCPRFMTVKNL
-247 SFRETADMI
+247 SFRETADVI

-274 GAAGRRGR
+274 GATGRRGR
-282 RGAPVA
+282 RGAA
-288 AADASQGGA
+288 AAESAAQGAA
-297 EAVVNPLVVDPEL
+297 EAAVNPLVVDPEL

-325 GRAVATAPSA
+325 GRGAAAPSA
-335 EGAATETDAKP
+335 EDAATEAKPEP

-351 TADEKKG
+351 TAEKKG

>member
-7 QMLGMVGAGVFVLCA
+7 QKLGVIGAGVFVLCA
-22 GGLGFGVY
+22 GGLGFGAY
-30 LAWDGRCEAEA
+30 LAWSGRCEAEEE
-41 ALEADVGGFRSHYE
+41 LEAAVSGFRSHYE

-66 SVVSNKVSYTDW
+66 SVLSNKVSYTDW
-78 YESALALAARG
+78 HASALALAARG
-89 DKVFPVELPPIF
+89 DRKFPVELPPIF
-101 KQRLQREVRRLA
+101 KQRLQREVRRMA
-113 SLAGGVDGRIAAPAF
+113 ALAGGVEGKIAAPAF

-158 ARVVDMF
+158 TQVVDMF
-165 AEVGVLEVKAIQRI
+165 AEVGVLEVKAIRRI
-179 EKKAASD
+179 EQKAAS
-186 EEADDGARR
+186 EEEDDGARR
-195 PAKAKKGVGTEAD
+195 PAKAKKGAGKEAD

-232 NRLTASPRFMTVKNL
+232 NRLTSCPRFMTVKNL
-247 SFRETADMI
+247 SFRETADVI

-274 GAAGRRGR
+274 GATGRRGR
-282 RGAPVA
+282 RGAA
-288 AADASQGGA
+288 AAESSAQGAA
-297 EAVVNPLVVDPEL
+297 EAAVNPLVVDPEL

-325 GRAVATAPSA
+325 GRGAAAPSA
-335 EGAATETDAKP
+335 EDAVTEAKPEP

-351 TADEKKG
+351 TAEKKG

>member
-7 QMLGMVGAGVFVLCA
+7 QKLGVIGAGVFVLCA
-22 GGLGFGVY
+22 GGLGFGAY
-30 LAWDGRCEAEA
+30 LAWSGRCEAEEE
-41 ALEADVGGFRSHYE
+41 LEAAVGGFRSHYE

-66 SVVSNKVSYTDW
+66 SVLSNKVSYTDW
-78 YESALALAARG
+78 HASALALAARG
-89 DKVFPVELPPIF
+89 DRKFPVELPPIF
-101 KQRLQREVRRLA
+101 KQRLQREVRRMA
-113 SLAGGVDGRIAAPAF
+113 ALAGGVEGKIAAPAF

-158 ARVVDMF
+158 TQVVDMF
-165 AEVGVLEVKAIQRI
+165 AEVGVLEVKAIRRI
-179 EKKAASD
+179 EQKAAS
-186 EEADDGARR
+186 EEEDDGARR
-195 PAKAKKGVGTEAD
+195 PAKTKKGAGKEAD

-232 NRLTASPRFMTVKNL
+232 NRLTSCPRFMTVKNL
-247 SFRETADMI
+247 SFRETADVI
-256 VEHLNAVENAKNQ
+256 VEHLNAVENVKNQ

-282 RGAPVA
+282 RSA
-288 AADASQGGA
+288 AAAESSAQGAA
-297 EAVVNPLVVDPEL
+297 EAAINPLVVDPEL

-325 GRAVATAPSA
+325 GRGAAAPSA
-335 EGAATETDAKP
+335 EDAATEAKPEP

-351 TADEKKG
+351 TAEKKG

>member
-7 QMLGMVGAGVFVLCA
+7 QKLGVIGAGVFVLCA
-22 GGLGFGVY
+22 GGLGFGAY
-30 LAWDGRCEAEA
+30 LAWSGRCEAEEE
-41 ALEADVGGFRSHYE
+41 LEAAVGGFRSHYE

-66 SVVSNKVSYTDW
+66 SVLSNKVSYTDW
-78 YESALALAARG
+78 HASALALAARG
-89 DKVFPVELPPIF
+89 DRKFPVELPPIF
-101 KQRLQREVRRLA
+101 KQRLQREVRRMA
-113 SLAGGVDGRIAAPAF
+113 ALAGGVEGKIAAPAF

-138 GGVLPQEQDVPRLA
+138 GGVLPQEQDVPRLT

-158 ARVVDMF
+158 TQVVDMF
-165 AEVGVLEVKAIQRI
+165 AEVGVLEVKAIRRI
-179 EKKAASD
+179 EQKAAA
-186 EEADDGARR
+186 EEEDDGARR
-195 PAKAKKGVGTEAD
+195 PAKTKKGAGKEAD

-232 NRLTASPRFMTVKNL
+232 NRLTSCPRFMTVKNL
-247 SFRETADMI
+247 SFRETADVI

-274 GAAGRRGR
+274 GATGRRGR
-282 RGAPVA
+282 RGAA
-288 AADASQGGA
+288 AAESAAQGAA
-297 EAVVNPLVVDPEL
+297 EAAVNPLVVDPEL

-325 GRAVATAPSA
+325 GRGAAAPSA
-335 EGAATETDAKP
+335 EDAVTEAKPEP

-351 TADEKKG
+351 TAEKKG

>member
-1 MSLSKQ
+1 MCVSKHLK
-7 QMLGMVGAGVFVLCA
+7 LGVIGAGVFVLCA
-22 GGLGFGVY
+22 GGLGFGAY
-30 LAWDGRCEAEA
+30 LAWSGRCEAEEE
-41 ALEADVGGFRSHYE
+41 LEAAVGGFRSHYE

-66 SVVSNKVSYTDW
+66 SVLSNKVSYTDW
-78 YESALALAARG
+78 HASALALAARG
-89 DKVFPVELPPIF
+89 DRKFPVELPPIF
-101 KQRLQREVRRLA
+101 KQRLQREVRRMA
-113 SLAGGVDGRIAAPAF
+113 ALAGGVEGKIAAPAF

-138 GGVLPQEQDVPRLA
+138 GGVLPQEQDVPRLT

-158 ARVVDMF
+158 TQVVDMF
-165 AEVGVLEVKAIQRI
+165 AEVGVLEVKAIRRI
-179 EKKAASD
+179 EQKAAA
-186 EEADDGARR
+186 EEEDDGARR
-195 PAKAKKGVGTEAD
+195 PAKTKKGAGKEAD

-232 NRLTASPRFMTVKNL
+232 NRLTSCPRFMTVKNL
-247 SFRETADMI
+247 SFRETADVI

-274 GAAGRRGR
+274 GATGRRGR
-282 RGAPVA
+282 RGAA
-288 AADASQGGA
+288 AAESAAQGAA
-297 EAVVNPLVVDPEL
+297 EAAVNPLVVDPEL

-325 GRAVATAPSA
+325 GRGAAAPSA
-335 EGAATETDAKP
+335 EDAATEAKPEP

-351 TADEKKG
+351 TAEKKG